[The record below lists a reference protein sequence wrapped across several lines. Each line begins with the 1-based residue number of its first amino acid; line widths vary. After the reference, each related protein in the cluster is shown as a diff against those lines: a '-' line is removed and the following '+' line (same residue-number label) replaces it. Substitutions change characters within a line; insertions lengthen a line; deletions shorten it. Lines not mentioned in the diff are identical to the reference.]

1 VNVVA
6 LRTLRAFWEQHS
18 EAEQP
23 LRAWHKRLEQSQANN
38 FSELKQDFPSADVVQ
53 PDFTVFDVAGNR
65 YRVVTTIDY
74 SSQFVKIRLV
84 MNHRDYDQ
92 WNQKGHPDVK
102 DSTFKNKKESKDAN
116 PTQQTPEGKRHTKRT
131 KS

>member
-1 VNVVA
+1 MNVVA
-6 LRTLRAFWEQHS
+6 LRTLRAFWEHHS
-18 EAEQP
+18 EAEGP
-23 LRAWHKRLEQSQANN
+23 LRAWHRRLEQSRAGN
-38 FSELKQDFPSADVVQ
+38 FAELKQAFPSADVVQ

-84 MNHRDYDQ
+84 MTHKDYDQ

-102 DSTFKNKKESKDAN
+102 DGAFKRKEEPNDAH
-116 PTQQTPEGKRHTKRT
+116 PAQQTPKGKRHTKRT
-131 KS
+131 KT